1 MSEQVQ
7 NEANHTPLNPQRFYS
22 NVTDGFVITQGG
34 PDESH
39 PVARP
44 DVMQLDRSERLKL
57 AINDLRIGQRIHEEL
72 KRQGRTV
79 SWLARQLGMERTSL
93 YHTFRQNSIDTE
105 YLLRISYLLGHN
117 FLQDEADVF
126 KAYGL

>member
-1 MSEQVQ
+1 MEQDNSSTETTFAFTSQEAYFSCSDTTQAVIRPLVQ
-7 NEANHTPLNPQRFYS
+7 N
-22 NVTDGFVITQGG
+22 
-34 PDESH
+34 
-39 PVARP
+39 
-44 DVMQLDRSERLKL
+44 LDRSERLKL

-93 YHTFRQNSIDTE
+93 YHTFRQNSINTE